1 MGKTTYLLRNT
12 TFCVFFKNGLSQT
25 EKLWEHYNE
34 VFLFKSENLLFHL
47 RYKIS
52 LFFFNQPNTQ
62 SATIN

>member
-34 VFLFKSENLLFHL
+34 VFFIQIREFTISFK
-47 RYKIS
+47 I
-52 LFFFNQPNTQ
+52 
-62 SATIN
+62 